1 MSHTITLS
9 LGEVRLLEP
18 AILENI
24 INDGVVIEPADVI
37 AFKQANENLAKGK
50 PYAVLVNFAEV
61 VSIKREAKELVASKN
76 FKRQA
81 VAQALLINST
91 GQKIVANFYL
101 KFNKPHLPTKAFTDR
116 ERAMDWLRQSL
127 RETGEVV

>member
-9 LGEVRLLEP
+9 IGEVRLLEP
-18 AILENI
+18 GIIENV
-24 INDGVVIEPADVI
+24 INDGVIIEPSDVLE
-37 AFKQANENLAKGK
+37 FKQANENLAKGQ

-61 VSIKREAKELVASKN
+61 VSIKREAKELVASKD

-101 KFNKPHLPTKAFTDR
+101 QFNKPHLPTKAFTDR
-116 ERAMDWLRQSL
+116 DKALEWIRLALQDQN
-127 RETGEVV
+127 THQ